1 MSLSNLSKR
10 EISSIMSGDFKVDV
24 SALNS
29 VDIELI
35 FTTFIGQNFSD
46 RASFSDPVDKINK
59 YSLTQLHELVK
70 VYNNDGNLKKIIFL
84 ELDRLINSGYLK
96 NGVEQFKKSAGNPK
110 NTLSALAGNDV
121 RQVSRI
127 NQIDDFFLVVIALCS
142 RNSMKGVISYLNS
155 RKPMYEKAYVLTF
168 LGYTFSQVLSLNELK
183 PHIKRGLLTSF

>member
-35 FTTFIGQNFSD
+35 FTTFIDQNFSD
-46 RASFSDPVDKINK
+46 RASFSEPVGKINK
-59 YSLTQLHELVK
+59 YSLTQIRELVK
-70 VYNNDGNLKKIIFL
+70 IYNNDVNLKKLIFL
-84 ELDRLINSGYLK
+84 ELDRLINNGYLK
-96 NGVEQFKKSAGNPK
+96 NGVEQFKKSADNPK

-121 RQVSRI
+121 RKVSRI

-142 RNSMKGVISYLNS
+142 RNSMQGIISYLNS